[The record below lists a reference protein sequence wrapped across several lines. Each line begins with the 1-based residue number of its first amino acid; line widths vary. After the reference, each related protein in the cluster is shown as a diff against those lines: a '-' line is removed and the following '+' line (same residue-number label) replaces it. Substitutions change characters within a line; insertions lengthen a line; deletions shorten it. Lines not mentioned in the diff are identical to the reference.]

1 MTDKQCW
8 SINDEPSLIV
18 MRDFNINILSCDS
31 DKYITDFIDT
41 MYASLLYPTTNTPTR
56 ITATP
61 KILIDNI
68 FCNEF
73 TKKKKKKWAG
83 NILTSVSD
91 HLTQYLLIS
100 NQTEV
105 SLNNSKKGTLIYI
118 KDTDLSFK
126 LFLL

>member
-1 MTDKQCW
+1 MFF
-8 SINDEPSLIV
+8 SLTI
-18 MRDFNINILSCDS
+18 I
-31 DKYITDFIDT
+31 Y
-41 MYASLLYPTTNTPTR
+41 
-56 ITATP
+56 
-61 KILIDNI
+61 
-68 FCNEF
+68 F
-73 TKKKKKKWAG
+73 TKKKKKKKWAG

>member
-1 MTDKQCW
+1 M
-8 SINDEPSLIV
+8 SLQ
-18 MRDFNINILSCDS
+18 
-31 DKYITDFIDT
+31 
-41 MYASLLYPTTNTPTR
+41 
-56 ITATP
+56 
-61 KILIDNI
+61 
-68 FCNEF
+68 
-73 TKKKKKKWAG
+73 KKKKKKWAG